1 MATTVENLTD
11 GGSKKDRIRLAK
23 ERREEKDRSQAVRE
37 RALWEKEQRA
47 LQQYERSVVE
57 RGRRL
62 EEQRQKEMLRRSA
75 VEEKRRQRIEEEK
88 ERLEA
93 LMRRSMERNLQVDQ
107 RPKRWTWGGPPGVC
121 EGDPKIAPPSPPA
134 SASLAN
140 DPAAA
145 PPASKSRNVQDFII
159 PPESPDSVLSR
170 HLSSSSTTL
179 PNMTEKA
186 SSSPHRSPYRASP
199 NKAERKKVSASFC
212 GPSNDSRGAATTPKT
227 PQSEKPEKSIAQ
239 TLADSSIK
247 KLESPTTPTRSSS
260 NQKNPSTPKRSRS
273 CKSRIQ
279 SPASPGQYPP
289 SPMRHRA
296 TTPSL
301 ESKKWEGEEKGTM
314 EIKGYSTLER
324 KTSKAERIP
333 KSTSKEFGHNAESPV
348 TPTGKAGTTDAEEA
362 SRLLAERRRLARVQK
377 EQEEKQ
383 RLEDERLRAEELQR
397 QQEEERQWQEQAARQ
412 AEEKRQKQEEERCQR
427 EQEDRHQKEQRWKD
441 LQDELERQRE
451 EAVQRVHREAE
462 RKRQERELLKIQEE
476 QERLQ
481 RKKRIEEIMKRTRK
495 QDGEKKE
502 EAQMEVPSPI
512 SVSQSISPSPL
523 ETGGN
528 TAINSP
534 PKATSESPIICLEPL
549 EAKSS
554 AADDLSDGVQSMDVS
569 PVSRDDLVPEYSP
582 ISEISQNS
590 MTSVALDDIL
600 VLTGQVSHPKV
611 SAAPDFGDCN
621 KNLIQDCSSAAIDS
635 SLFQSLRPTSDKLN
649 I

>member
-1 MATTVENLTD
+1 MATILENLTD

-47 LQQYERSVVE
+47 QQQYERSVVE

-62 EEQRQKEMLRRSA
+62 EEQRQKEMHRRSA

-93 LMRRSMERNLQVDQ
+93 LMRRSLERNLQVDQ
-107 RPKRWTWGGPPGVC
+107 RPKRWTWGGPPGAC
-121 EGDPKIAPPSPPA
+121 E
-134 SASLAN
+134 
-140 DPAAA
+140 
-145 PPASKSRNVQDFII
+145 VQDFII
-159 PPESPDSVLSR
+159 PPESPDSLLSR

-199 NKAERKKVSASFC
+199 SRAERKKGSASFC
-212 GPSNDSRGAATTPKT
+212 GPLNDSRGAATTPKT
-227 PQSEKPEKSIAQ
+227 PQTEKTEKSIAQ
-239 TLADSSIK
+239 TLADSSMK

-260 NQKNPSTPKRSRS
+260 TQKNPSTPKRSRS

-301 ESKKWEGEEKGTM
+301 ESKRWEGEEKGM
-314 EIKGYSTLER
+314 LESKGYSTLER

-383 RLEDERLRAEELQR
+383 RLEEERLRAEELQR
-397 QQEEERQWQEQAARQ
+397 QQEEERQRQVQAARQ
-412 AEEKRQKQEEERCQR
+412 AEEKRQRQEEERCQR

-441 LQDELERQRE
+441 LQDELEKQRE

-495 QDGEKKE
+495 PDGEKKE
-502 EAQMEVPSPI
+502 EAQMEDPSPI

-523 ETGGN
+523 ETRGN
-528 TAINSP
+528 TMINNP
-534 PKATSESPIICLEPL
+534 PKATSESPIICLQPL

-554 AADDLSDGVQSMDVS
+554 VVDDLSDGVQSMDVS
-569 PVSRDDLVPEYSP
+569 PVSRDSP
-582 ISEISQNS
+582 VSEISQNS
-590 MTSVALDDIL
+590 MSSVALGDIL
-600 VLTGQVSHPKV
+600 VLTGQVSHPKM
-611 SAAPDFGDCN
+611 SAAPAFGDCN